1 MYRFFCSG
9 ESTCVRQCVRDILY
23 IYLFIDFFF
32 ILIQPLRRK
41 GFGRITER
49 YRAIQAIRGGAL
61 PLRRNGSQWYRR
73 LSPPWLWP

>member
-9 ESTCVRQCVRDILY
+9 ESTCVRQCVRDIYY

-32 ILIQPLRRK
+32 ILIHPLRRK

-49 YRAIQAIRGGAL
+49 YGAITVITKKAL
-61 PLRRNGSQWYRR
+61 PLRCNGSQWYRC
-73 LSPPWLWP
+73 LPPP